1 MASVLFFSQLVLVLA
16 VARLADIALSRTNSA
31 WALARGAREYD
42 RARYPLLPALWAGL
56 YAGTLIEV
64 WWFDAGFHPALA
76 AVLIAVALASEGIRW
91 WAIASLGTSWTQR
104 IVVQP
109 NHALI
114 AGGPYRFLRHPAD
127 LAGAVFGLA
136 LPLAHSAWVTALC
149 FTVGYGV
156 LMWQRVRLE
165 ELILGVRQE
174 AHPVASEI
182 KSA

>member
-1 MASVLFFSQLVLVLA
+1 MASVFFFSQLVLVLA
-16 VARLADIALSRTNSA
+16 VARLADVALSRTNST

-42 RARYPLLPALWAGL
+42 RARYPLLPALWVGL

-64 WWFDAGFHPALA
+64 WWFDAEFHPALG
-76 AVLIAVALASEGIRW
+76 AVLIAMALASEAVRW
-91 WAIASLGTSWTQR
+91 WAIVSLGSSWTQR
-104 IVVQP
+104 IVVAP
-109 NHALI
+109 HHTLI
-114 AGGPYRFLRHPAD
+114 DRGPYRLLRHPAD

-149 FTVGYGV
+149 FTIGYGV

-165 ELILGVRQE
+165 EVILGHRHE
-174 AHPVASEI
+174 ALPAVPEI